1 MASEHGVAMADDQ
14 TKRALRDSE
23 FLSLEDDEEIEYWTM
38 KFGVS
43 RERLARAVAR
53 VGPSAAAVQKYL
65 KVMSAYPGVDA
76 G

>member
-1 MASEHGVAMADDQ
+1 MADDQ

-43 RERLARAVAR
+43 RERLARAVGR
-53 VGPSAAAVQKYL
+53 VGASAAAVQKYL
-65 KVMSAYPGVDA
+65 KAMSAYPGVDA

>member
-1 MASEHGVAMADDQ
+1 MPDDKM
-14 TKRALRDSE
+14 KRALRDSE
-23 FLSLEDDEEIEYWTM
+23 FLNLEDDDEVEYWTM

-43 RERLARAVAR
+43 RERPARAVAR

-65 KVMSAYPGVDA
+65 KATSAYPGVDE

>member
-1 MASEHGVAMADDQ
+1 MADDK

-23 FLSLEDDEEIEYWTM
+23 FISFENDDEIEYWTM

-43 RERLARAVAR
+43 RERLARAVGR

-65 KVMSAYPGVDA
+65 KATSAYPRADED
-76 G
+76 

>member
-1 MASEHGVAMADDQ
+1 MAEDK

-23 FLSLEDDEEIEYWTM
+23 FLSLEDHDEIEYWKM

-53 VGPSAAAVQKYL
+53 VGPSAAAVEKYL
-65 KVMSAYPGVDA
+65 KAMSPYPRDDEG
-76 G
+76 